1 MASCYSAPVSI
12 FAKLLSSEEDVREN
26 TRVQTK
32 LCHCRGLRAA
42 KEPPKRAEEGG
53 PNVWEGC
60 SLQLRPRVGRD
71 TIKAQSSIDEKAF
84 SHFIVNTSM
93 CELSPS
99 ALLDPEQAQ
108 QAQLW
113 DANAQRNSGTQELLQ
128 QQQRYLTAQAAQVAA
143 AAAAAGLGLINL
155 LLSMKAPRTR
165 ALELIPPPQRGSL
178 LDLELSEVA
187 SQVTVNVGS
196 RGAFDF
202 FYCPWDPYQDKNLG
216 YAIVNFF
223 ARSSAADFEVQWSNQ
238 FLLPRTHG
246 TKRLR
251 IVPAALQGRAANL
264 RHFSGFS
271 LAHHSDPRFRP
282 LVRTAPHEQ
291 LRPMSLAEEITG
303 NRSQARRSGS
313 PAADR
318 AREPGNRSDV
328 QESCTQ
334 QLGSMVGSNYGR
346 SAPSDEFDGT
356 MMPMAPNH
364 HMLSLLT
371 GAGITKNAA

>member
-1 MASCYSAPVSI
+1 
-12 FAKLLSSEEDVREN
+12 N
-26 TRVQTK
+26 
-32 LCHCRGLRAA
+32 
-42 KEPPKRAEEGG
+42 
-53 PNVWEGC
+53 
-60 SLQLRPRVGRD
+60 RPRRSDRMQTRHCTTMMVTNLPNFLTQG
-71 TIKAQSSIDEKAF
+71 
-84 SHFIVNTSM
+84 
-93 CELSPS
+93 
-99 ALLDPEQAQ
+99 AL
-108 QAQLW
+108 
-113 DANAQRNSGTQELLQ
+113 
-128 QQQRYLTAQAAQVAA
+128 V
-143 AAAAAGLGLINL
+143 
-155 LLSMKAPRTR
+155 
-165 ALELIPPPQRGSL
+165 SL
-178 LDLELSEVA
+178 LEDLSR
-187 SQVTVNVGS
+187 NM

-346 SAPSDEFDGT
+346 SAPSDEF
-356 MMPMAPNH
+356 
-364 HMLSLLT
+364 
-371 GAGITKNAA
+371 